1 MQYARKKAAFLWYM
15 VISRGFNVD
24 DTLEIEFLEE

>member
-15 VISRGFNVD
+15 VISRGFSVD